1 MAYTP
6 YQPGYNNQLATPQVI
21 PQIQQVPLQQSQSS
35 NLPTVGV
42 YWVQGLEGAKGYQV
56 NVPNTEVYLRDAE
69 DNKTMYIKT
78 TDSMGRPMSL
88 KRYRM
93 EEDPIQEFQSQ
104 DTSNFVTRD
113 ELKSTLKE
121 MFEEYIPQ
129 ISFEPVDGNQN
140 RPAKTRNRNHN
151 KGGNVNGQ

>member
-1 MAYTP
+1 M
-6 YQPGYNNQLATPQVI
+6 
-21 PQIQQVPLQQSQSS
+21 
-35 NLPTVGV
+35 GV

-113 ELKSTLKE
+113 ELKSTLKD
-121 MFEEYIPQ
+121 MFEEYMPK
-129 ISFEPVDGNQN
+129 NQN
-140 RPAKTRNRNHN
+140 KPPRNRNN
-151 KGGNVNGQ
+151 KGGVNNGQ